1 MTGADVVREVRAH
14 RLAALGVGV
23 LMILVLASILAE
35 QVLPYGVDEIDLE
48 HRGMG
53 PSVSTGHLFGTDEL
67 GRDYL
72 TRVMVGIRS
81 SAVVALTVLV
91 VSTTMGALV
100 GLLSG
105 YWSGPLDKVLMRV
118 TDGVL
123 TLPGLALVL
132 AVAGLIGRG
141 SPLRLG
147 LVIAALGWPLLA
159 RVVRAQASSLRERGF
174 VLAARAQGASN
185 THIIVRHILPNTL
198 GLIIAHTTIVV
209 PAAILAE
216 ASLSFL
222 GFGVQPPTP
231 TLGGLIA
238 ESRSSMLTHWWLLI
252 VPGLSIATLCLAV
265 NLIGEGIRD
274 AVDAGRG

>member
-1 MTGADVVREVRAH
+1 MVRAVRAH
-14 RLAALGVGV
+14 RLAALGVGL
-23 LMILVLASILAE
+23 LMILLLVSILAE
-35 QVLPYGVDEIDLE
+35 HVLPYGADEIDLE

-91 VSTTMGALV
+91 VSTTIGAFV
-100 GLLSG
+100 GLVSG

-123 TLPGLALVL
+123 TLPGLALLL

-147 LVIAALGWPLLA
+147 LVIAALSWPTLA

-174 VLAARAQGASN
+174 VLAARAQGASS
-185 THIIVRHILPNTL
+185 TRIIVRHILPNTL
-198 GLIIAHTTIVV
+198 GLTIAHMTIVV

-274 AVDAGRG
+274 AVDAGRR